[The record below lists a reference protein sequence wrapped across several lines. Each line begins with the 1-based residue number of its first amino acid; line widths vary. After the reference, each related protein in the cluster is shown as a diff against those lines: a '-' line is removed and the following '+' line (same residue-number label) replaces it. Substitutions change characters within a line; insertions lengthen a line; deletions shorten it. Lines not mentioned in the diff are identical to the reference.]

1 MTTTSSTTSTT
12 SSATSSATSALI
24 ASLGAG
30 SGVDMTALANNLAV
44 AQFAGKTDRL
54 TSQSDT
60 LDKQISAASNLKSM
74 LSTLSSSLADRV
86 RTGDLSPQPV
96 IANTSVA
103 SGTLSGTSRPTGT
116 YSLEVTHLAS
126 TQTLVSPAFA
136 ASTST
141 VGSGTLTIRFG
152 TVGASSFT
160 EGTAQVAVDITIPAG
175 ATLSDTAD
183 AINAANT
190 GVTAYV
196 ANTADGAKLVFKGKE
211 GAANGFVVEAAQDP
225 TDPTSPGLAALAWE
239 PATGAPAQLL
249 AGASDAT
256 FKIDGLAMTAPS
268 NTVNDA
274 VPGVNLSL
282 TGTNIGSP
290 TNITFAD
297 TSSAITSTM
306 QDLVSVLNE
315 VASELTTATDPQT
328 GDLARDSGARALKA
342 ALSALGTTVVMPN
355 APEGTPRTLGDLGLS
370 IQRDGTFTLDTT
382 RLAATLKA
390 NPQAAGA
397 MFTNGLYGVY
407 GTIDGIVRKAT
418 TASDPGSL
426 AGSIARYTTQKTS
439 ITDAKSK
446 LADQQETF
454 RTTLVARYA
463 AADSQIGTSKSTLS
477 FLQNQIAAWNKSTD

>member
-1 MTTTSSTTSTT
+1 MTTTTSTT
-12 SSATSSATSALI
+12 SSATSSLVAAL
-24 ASLGAG
+24 GGG
-30 SGVDMTALANNLAV
+30 SGIDMTALANNLAV

-54 TSQSDT
+54 TTQSDT
-60 LDKQISAASNLKSM
+60 LDKQISAASSLKSM
-74 LSTLSSSLADRV
+74 LATLSSSLGDRV
-86 RTGDLSPQPV
+86 RTGDLSPQPQV
-96 IANTSVA
+96 ANTSVA
-103 SGTLSGTSRPTGT
+103 SGTLSGTTRPTGT

-126 TQTLVSPAFA
+126 TQTLASPPFA

-160 EGTAQVAVDITIPAG
+160 EDPAHTAVDIAIPAG
-175 ATLSDTAD
+175 ATLAETAV
-183 AINAANT
+183 AINGANA

-211 GAANGFVVEAAQDP
+211 GAANGFVVEATEDP
-225 TDPTSPGLAALAWE
+225 ADPGLAALAWE
-239 PATGAPAQLL
+239 PVTGAPAQLL
-249 AGASDAT
+249 AGSSDAA
-256 FKIDGLAMTAPS
+256 FKIDGLAMTAKS
-268 NTVNDA
+268 NTVSEA
-274 VPGVNLSL
+274 VPGLNLTL

-297 TSSAITSTM
+297 TSSAITTTM

-315 VASELTTATDPQT
+315 VVAELTTATNPQT
-328 GDLARDSGARALKA
+328 GDLARDGGAQALKRT
-342 ALSALGTTVVMPN
+342 LSALGTTVVMPN

-370 IQRDGTFTLDTT
+370 VQRDGTFTLDTT

-426 AGSIARYTTQKTS
+426 AGSIARYTSQKT
-439 ITDAKSK
+439 TVTADKSK
-446 LADQQETF
+446 LADQQETL
-454 RTTLVARYA
+454 RTTLVARFA
-463 AADSQIGTSKSTLS
+463 TADSRIGASKSTLS
-477 FLQNQIAAWNKSTD
+477 FLQNQIAAWNKSTN